1 MTMKLRYI
9 QLLTAGV
16 LLFTTSCEKFLDIV
30 PEGEIKQKDLF
41 TSASGVEDALYG
53 VYAQMRQ
60 TSLYGQELT
69 FGTLDVMA
77 QYLDCYGNTQ
87 ITELGQFNYKNSN
100 VESLFETIWTKMYNN
115 ISNVNAIV
123 NCELLEDESYPY
135 NIYKGEALG
144 LRAFMHFD
152 LVRLYTDQITV
163 NPKAG
168 GIPYATKFSLE
179 NPDFQTAE
187 NNYKAIIADLREAE
201 RLLQNEGEHT
211 DETNFMTNRKIH
223 FNLHAARATL
233 ARVYLTMG
241 NKDSAYYYADKVIQE
256 SGYRLTEATNLVGDL
271 AGVLSNNETI
281 FGIYYAGFYS
291 VVSPKLQQEI
301 SYGSLDPRSGIESF
315 YMGEGGDDFR
325 YNAYFSM
332 TGKLRLS
339 KLTDIYELNGISSSR
354 PADRVLGINLI
365 RMPEMYYIAAE
376 ALLDTDPDRALA
388 LFDEV
393 LTHRGL
399 NPYETWPSQTPFSQ
413 QAINDE
419 RYREFIGEGQT
430 FYNLKRQNLPISG
443 VDGKTTYAPSTAI
456 YTVPIP
462 NIEYSNRY

>member
-1 MTMKLRYI
+1 MTMKSRYI
-9 QLLTAGV
+9 QLLTAGL

-41 TSASGVEDALYG
+41 KSASGVEDALYG

-87 ITELGQFNYKNSN
+87 ITELGKFNYKNSN
-100 VESLFETIWTKMYNN
+100 VESLFEDIWTKMYNN

-123 NCELLEDESYPY
+123 NCDLLQNESYPF

-163 NPKAG
+163 NPNAG
-168 GIPYATKFSLE
+168 GIPYATEFSLKI
-179 NPDFQTAE
+179 PAFQTAAD
-187 NNYKAIIADLREAE
+187 NYKAIIADLREAE
-201 RLLQNEGEHT
+201 RLLENEGEHT
-211 DETNFMTNRKIH
+211 DETYFMTNRKIH
-223 FNLHAARATL
+223 FNLHAVRVTL

-256 SGYRLTEATNLVGDL
+256 SGCRLTEATEVNHDI

-291 VVSPKLQQEI
+291 VVNPKLQQEV
-301 SYGSLDPRSGIESF
+301 SFSSLDPRKDILSF
-315 YMGEGGDDFR
+315 YTEGGEDVR
-325 YNAYFSM
+325 HEAYF
-332 TGKLRLS
+332 TTENKLRLS
-339 KLTDIYELNGISSSR
+339 KLTDIYELNGITSSR

-365 RMPEMYYIAAE
+365 RLPEMYYIAAE
-376 ALLDTDPDRALA
+376 ALLDSIPDRALA

-399 NPYETWPSQTPFSQ
+399 NPYETWPSQAPLQ

-430 FYNLKRQNLPISG
+430 FYNLKRQNLPING
-443 VDGKTTYAPSTAI
+443 VDGQTTYPPSTTI

>member
-1 MTMKLRYI
+1 MTMKSRYI
-9 QLLTAGV
+9 QLLIAGL

-60 TSLYGQELT
+60 TSLYGQELA
-69 FGTLDVMA
+69 FNTLDVMA
-77 QYLDCYGNTQ
+77 QYLDCYNNTLV
-87 ITELGQFNYKNSN
+87 TELSKFNYQNSDVEN
-100 VESLFETIWTKMYNN
+100 VFESIWTKMYEN
-115 ISNVNAIV
+115 ISNVNAVV
-123 NCELLEDESYPY
+123 NCDLLQNENYPY

-163 NPKAG
+163 NPDAG
-168 GIPYATKFSLE
+168 GIPYATEFSLKIPE
-179 NPDFQTAE
+179 FQKAAD
-187 NNYKAIIADLREAE
+187 NYKAIIADLLEAE
-201 RLLQNEGEHT
+201 RLLEDEGEHT
-211 DETNFMTNRKIH
+211 DETYFMTNRKIH
-223 FNLHAARATL
+223 FNLHAVRATL

-256 SGYRLTEATNLVGDL
+256 SGCRLTEATEVNHDV

-291 VVSPKLQQEI
+291 VVNPKLQQEV
-301 SYGSLDPRSGIESF
+301 SFSSLDPRKDILSF
-315 YMGEGGDDFR
+315 YTEGGEDVR
-325 YNAYFSM
+325 HEAYF
-332 TGKLRLS
+332 TTENKLRLS
-339 KLTDIYELNGISSSR
+339 KLTDIYELNGIASSR

-365 RMPEMYYIAAE
+365 RLPEMYYIAAE
-376 ALLDTDPDRALA
+376 ALLDSIPDRALA

-399 NPYETWPSQTPFSQ
+399 NPYETWPSQATFSQ
-413 QAINDE
+413 QAINNE

-430 FYNLKRQNLPISG
+430 FYNLKRQNLPING
-443 VDGKTTYAPSTAI
+443 VDGQTMYAPSSAI

-462 NIEYSNRY
+462 DIEYSNRY